1 MHSTPFDYILTDKK
15 THHDPDMNNT
25 SCQILRATRVQTA
38 TTRIGE
44 GAHDTCLLKHQCASS
59 ASQRVKENNRSFA
72 QRWLEKTERPEPL
85 TVCSTLGCRCA
96 FHGYSLSSQMDLGIE
111 PQITGCFAFRSK
123 MDPAINHSKKIPA
136 HCERHAAHLECMW
149 SKLSTTTRHVHHG
162 IIWKSH
168 AWEKSHR
175 TSEPRSRVQLC
186 VLC

>member
-96 FHGYSLSSQMDLGIE
+96 FHGYSCHVQSLPPSLQPHQPKIDSRTAVLHDVWLCSFF
-111 PQITGCFAFRSK
+111 QISHK
-123 MDPAINHSKKIPA
+123 KHS
-136 HCERHAAHLECMW
+136 
-149 SKLSTTTRHVHHG
+149 
-162 IIWKSH
+162 
-168 AWEKSHR
+168 
-175 TSEPRSRVQLC
+175 
-186 VLC
+186 